1 MRMRLFLVIA
11 LLWFGLTAS
20 ALAQFK
26 QGGSAPNDVKTGQ
39 TQVTRWRV
47 GMVIRASGG
56 ACRGIIGYAPVP
68 TEWPEQEVNVVNE
81 EKDGGARISYEMV
94 DGGAKIMMAR
104 IGHLDSGAE
113 AKAIVTLEIRRSTIL
128 PPKKT
133 DIYSIP
139 DAAKLT
145 AKIRLYLTP
154 SPKIES
160 RNAKIREL
168 AKEIGVDEK
177 NAWNHVE
184 AIYDWVRKKVVYKNG
199 PRKGALA
206 ALKEGTGDCEELT
219 ALFIAICRAAGIPA
233 RTVWVPGHCYPEFYL
248 VDDSGE
254 GRWFPCQSAG
264 KREFGGITEMRP
276 ILQKGDNFRPPKGS
290 KERQPYM
297 AVRVIGTPV
306 SGGGNPQ
313 VQEIQEIVAK

>member
-1 MRMRLFLVIA
+1 MRMRFLLVVA
-11 LLWFGLTAS
+11 LLWFGLTTS

-26 QGGSAPNDVKTGQ
+26 KGGTEPNDVKTGE
-39 TQVTRWRV
+39 TQVTRWRA

-56 ACRGIIGYAPVP
+56 ACRGITGYAPIP
-68 TEWPEQEVNVVNE
+68 TEWPEQEVNVIKE
-81 EKDGGARISYEMV
+81 EKDGGAHISYDLV
-94 DGGAKIMMAR
+94 DGGAKIMTVR
-104 IGHLDSGAE
+104 VGHLDSGAE

-145 AKIRLYLTP
+145 AKIRPYLTP

-160 RNAKIREL
+160 RDAKIREL
-168 AKEIGVDEK
+168 AKEIGADEK
-177 NAWNHVE
+177 KAWDHVE
-184 AIYDWVRKKVVYKNG
+184 AIYDWVRKKVKYQNG
-199 PRKGALA
+199 PLKGALA
-206 ALKEGTGDCEELT
+206 ALKDGTGDCEELSS
-219 ALFIAICRAAGIPA
+219 LFIAICRAAGIPA

-248 VDDSGE
+248 VDDEGN
-254 GRWFPCQSAG
+254 GRWFPCQAAG

-290 KERQPYM
+290 KERQRYM
-297 AVRVIGTPV
+297 AERIVGSP
-306 SGGGNPQ
+306 SPGGGKPQ
-313 VQEIQEIVAK
+313 VQWVRETVAK